1 MRNRTKSID
10 IIKRD
15 NLLVELLLD
24 HKGKDNALSRYEIAN
39 YLSKKNFPTKSQTVH
54 SIIGKIMIERHLPI
68 CSLNGKGYYW
78 AKTKA
83 DILSCIEHLQS
94 RVDSLTEHIEHL
106 KNFIME

>member
-15 NLLVELLLD
+15 NLIVELLLD
-24 HKGKDNALSRYEIAN
+24 HKGKENALSRYTLAKCLTDN
-39 YLSKKNFPTKSQTVH
+39 GYATKPQTVH
-54 SIIGKIMIERHLPI
+54 SVVSRVIKERHLPI

-94 RVDSLTEHIEHL
+94 RVDSLTEHINHL